1 MKALLYVSVIWLVMG
16 ILIGMIGTL
25 WLMKWY

>member
-1 MKALLYVSVIWLVMG
+1 MKALLYVSIIWLVMG

-25 WLMKWY
+25 